1 MDRFGQVESSAA
13 TKTPGKKLDTAQK
26 KIQQNKKRSV
36 FEGASKGGKLKYN
49 TARRKSDWTLQL
61 CVVLKNVSEF

>member
-36 FEGASKGGKLKYN
+36 FEGASKGGGIKIQHGAQKI
-49 TARRKSDWTLQL
+49 
-61 CVVLKNVSEF
+61 